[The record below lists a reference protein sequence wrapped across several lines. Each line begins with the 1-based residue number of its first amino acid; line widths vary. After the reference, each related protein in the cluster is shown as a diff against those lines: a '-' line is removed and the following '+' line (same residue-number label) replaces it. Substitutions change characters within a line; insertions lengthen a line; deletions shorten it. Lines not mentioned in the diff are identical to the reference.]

1 MQVWISNTLCKVD
14 AEIPNVIDEKSEA
27 PEVKGTCQR
36 SMEEQMGEMG
46 F

>member
-1 MQVWISNTLCKVD
+1 MQVWISDALWKGD

-27 PEVKGTCQR
+27 PKVKGTCQR
-36 SMEEQMGEMG
+36 STEEQMGEMG